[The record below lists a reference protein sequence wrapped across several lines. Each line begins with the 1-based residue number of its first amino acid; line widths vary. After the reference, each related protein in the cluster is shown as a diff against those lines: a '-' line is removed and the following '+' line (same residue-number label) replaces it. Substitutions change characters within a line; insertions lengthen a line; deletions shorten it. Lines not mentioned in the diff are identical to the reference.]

1 MLCHEKKFFP
11 RLLSTDVA
19 ATELINFDVSC
30 TCHWTRVGEWT
41 VNFSHQTLPPNKCF
55 GFGAT
60 VYEKCQGCNR

>member
-30 TCHWTRVGEWT
+30 TCHWTRVGE
-41 VNFSHQTLPPNKCF
+41 
-55 GFGAT
+55 
-60 VYEKCQGCNR
+60 